1 MALNKIT
8 VLPGQSIW
16 DIAVQHMGSVDAVKE
31 LILLNPDKVNFNDSL
46 VPGTELIIGE
56 IINQKVVD
64 FFAAEV
70 NKPATADNT
79 NLPRSFN
86 QSFNQSFR

>member
-1 MALNKIT
+1 MATNKIT

-16 DIAVQHMGSVDAVKE
+16 DIAVQHMGSVDAVMD

-46 VPGTELIIGE
+46 VAGTELIIGD

-79 NLPRSFN
+79 NLPRSFSAGFSN
-86 QSFNQSFR
+86 GFR